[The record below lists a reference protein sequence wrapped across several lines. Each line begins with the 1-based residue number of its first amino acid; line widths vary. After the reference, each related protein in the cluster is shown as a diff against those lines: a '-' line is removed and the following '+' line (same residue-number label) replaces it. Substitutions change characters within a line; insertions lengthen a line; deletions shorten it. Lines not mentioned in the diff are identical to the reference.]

1 MLYHGTHY
9 TQEHSVFGYR
19 LHPSNPSLGVSGF
32 STKEPAVVTLCGGS
46 YSGAV
51 RRRRRGVPLVVSA
64 AALLGRVAVILHGLV
79 FRSGPVQTLI
89 GALPESAWVHVETIR
104 LDCKVQAT
112 NPHRSISLN

>member
-1 MLYHGTHY
+1 M
-9 TQEHSVFGYR
+9 
-19 LHPSNPSLGVSGF
+19 
-32 STKEPAVVTLCGGS
+32 
-46 YSGAV
+46 
-51 RRRRRGVPLVVSA
+51 PLVVSA
-64 AALLGRVAVILHGLV
+64 AALLGRVAAILHGLV